1 MAALTTAAEYDLVR
15 TAIQSLYSTGA
26 LPPNFSLGDM
36 TISDNVSVQIAMLE
50 KREETLARRLN
61 QRNVRKRTSPDFT

>member
-1 MAALTTAAEYDLVR
+1 MTALSTAAEYDLVR
-15 TAIQSLYSTGA
+15 TAIQALYTTGV
-26 LPPNFSLGDM
+26 LPPNFTLGDM
-36 TISDNVSVQIAMLE
+36 TISDNVPAQIAQLE

>member
-1 MAALTTAAEYDLVR
+1 MAALTIAAEYDLVR
-15 TAIQSLYSTGA
+15 TAIQSIYSTGA

-61 QRNVRKRTSPDFT
+61 QRNVRKRTSPNFT